1 VFKKLIVELKENQ
14 KYLSFSIII
23 SILSVAPQFL
33 EKTTT
38 MHYIT
43 LILVILLLIFLSNVS
58 RILFLL
64 GVIYFN
70 ITSVYVAHIALHWGG
85 SPLERMG
92 VVLQSPTYE
101 KIEYLEQY
109 ITIGDFLV
117 IFNMIFLIAF
127 TIFIIKQNRPSYKL
141 LKLFSIIVAS
151 LLFILLINK
160 EPLKF
165 STEYFKSKKRSNL
178 ILERRDYL
186 NNNVLKN
193 KDNLSNAIY
202 DKVIII
208 QGESVNKHHMG
219 IYGYDKETTPFLT
232 SMTQKG
238 LLYKFNAISPA
249 NQTKY
254 CIPMFYSNASV
265 KDWKN
270 GFVTSSVIK
279 DFENNGYQTYW
290 ISNQGKFGIDDDY
303 IAEVASDANSTMF
316 FNQGDFTT
324 AKTDI
329 LIKKYLDKKITNNDK
344 EMYIFHLIG
353 SHHKYTARYN
363 AEHILYKNP
372 KNIIQA
378 YDNSI
383 YFTDYI
389 IRNIFKYFNNK
400 NQNIL
405 IVYLSDHG
413 ERVNVHGKCGHG
425 FIPPSKEELEIP
437 LVIYSSIANSR
448 IDILYKKNKDNYF
461 NLENFNYLIS
471 YVTNIEDEPNI
482 SYSPTTFS
490 SSPKHKFDYNKLE
503 VIK

>member
-1 VFKKLIVELKENQ
+1 MLKKLKIELKENQ

-38 MHYIT
+38 MHYIS
-43 LILVILLLIFLSNVS
+43 LVLVILLLILLSKIS
-58 RILFLL
+58 KILFLF
-64 GVIYFN
+64 GVVYLN

-92 VVLQSPTYE
+92 VVLQSPRYE
-101 KIEYLEQY
+101 RIEYMRQY
-109 ITIGDFLV
+109 ISIGDFLV
-117 IFNMIFLIAF
+117 IFNMIFLIGL
-127 TIFIIKQNRPSYKL
+127 TIFIIKQNRPRYKII
-141 LKLFSIIVAS
+141 KLFSIIVAS
-151 LLFILLINK
+151 LLFILLMNK

-165 STEYFKSKKRSNL
+165 STEYFKSKKRSDL

-186 NNNVLKN
+186 KSNMLNNKN
-193 KDNLSNAIY
+193 NLSNTIY

-219 IYGYDKETTPFLT
+219 IYGYNKATTPFLT

-254 CIPMFYSNASV
+254 CIPMFYTNASV
-265 KDWKN
+265 KNWKN
-270 GFVTSSVIK
+270 GFITSSVIK
-279 DFENNGYQTYW
+279 DFENNKYQTYW
-290 ISNQGKFGIDDDY
+290 ISNQGKIGIDDDY
-303 IAEVASDANSTMF
+303 IAEVASDANSTIF

-329 LIKKYLDKKITNNDK
+329 TIKEYLDKKISNNDK

-353 SHHKYTARYN
+353 SHHKYTSRYN
-363 AEHILYKNP
+363 SEHILYQNP
-372 KNIIQA
+372 KNIIQE

-389 IRNIFKYFNNK
+389 IKNIFKYFDNK
-400 NQNIL
+400 NQKIL

-413 ERVNVHGKCGHG
+413 ERVKIHGKCGHG

-437 LVIYSSIANSR
+437 LVIYSSIPNSR
-448 IDILYKKNKDNYF
+448 IDLLYKKNKDCYF
-461 NLENFNYLIS
+461 NLENFNSLVS
-471 YVTNIEDEPNI
+471 YITNIKDESNI
-482 SYSPTTFS
+482 SYSPIIFS
-490 SSPKHKFDYNKLE
+490 SSPKHKFDYNKLK